1 MRFIPRIQR
10 FFYTYKST
18 YVIHYINKMKNVNS
32 MIISV
37 DAENVFDKIQ
47 HPFVGGKKKLSRKWT

>member
-1 MRFIPRIQR
+1 
-10 FFYTYKST
+10 
-18 YVIHYINKMKNVNS
+18 MKNVNS

-47 HPFVGGKKKLSRKWT
+47 HPFVGGKKKLSSGCLEWPVNSDTVTSCLILLIHSQVLENC